1 MTMLNPEKHLTDRG
15 CAAGPPFLC
24 VITPVFDPAYESLGK
39 LVAELKR
46 QTYGSFMHVMISNG
60 PSPRIKEFV
69 AAINGQDP
77 RFIYDEIAEEK
88 LDSAVEILVNLG
100 KRRNYCLKKYT
111 AERYL
116 FLDADI
122 KIIDDDYFLKLF
134 RAHQEVRRDILI
146 TLTRAREKGRDIIL
160 PIFPIRLGRID
171 MANFSF
177 SHKIAASFNYPTDY
191 DIKYG
196 YANDYRFFSSIASEH
211 NTAIL
216 NFISAIRDG
225 NNSYKRLS
233 ELFNESRKQARSHF
247 CLRKLL
253 WRR

>member
-1 MTMLNPEKHLTDRG
+1 MVNSGKPQ
-15 CAAGPPFLC
+15 AGGNSHSGSPFLC
-24 VITPVFDPAYESLGK
+24 VITPVFDPAHESLGK
-39 LVAELKR
+39 LIAELKR

-60 PSPRIKEFV
+60 LSPGIRELV
-69 AAINGQDP
+69 AGINGQDP

-88 LDSAVEILVNLG
+88 LGGAADILVNLG
-100 KRRNYCLKKYT
+100 RRRNYCLKKYV

-177 SHKIAASFNYPTDY
+177 SHKIAQSFNYPTDY

-196 YANDYRFFSSIASEH
+196 YANDYRFFSSIASVH